1 MSCVPVL
8 PEQNLFLSVLSSLGN
23 HGLRRSVGT
32 HYLCVACLL
41 CLSLSFLS
49 LHRCPG
55 VSLLRYA
62 LLQHPVSRSPVVV
75 WCSFSF
81 QNLCISVCGLR
92 LRFCGHTPAHLRAVA
107 PVTIMLLC
115 AICCTCP
122 GLACHS
128 FPFPWMPCLVTC
140 ERGRVDSLITCPV
153 VWFQFLFQFFHVFS
167 LLRCTLDLILF
178 PSHFV
183 IPVSQLVDLARCFPL
198 TRQSPCG

>member
-32 HYLCVACLL
+32 PLPVCCLPAL
-41 CLSLSFLS
+41 PFPQFLS
-49 LHRCPG
+49 LHHCPG

-62 LLQHPVSRSPVVV
+62 LLQPCVAVTRCCVVFLFLPEPVHLGVWSSSSFLRSYSSTSSRS
-75 WCSFSF
+75 
-81 QNLCISVCGLR
+81 G
-92 LRFCGHTPAHLRAVA
+92 

-140 ERGRVDSLITCPV
+140 ERGRVDSLINCPV
-153 VWFQFLFQFFHVFS
+153 VWFPVLFQFFHVFS
-167 LLRCTLDLILF
+167 LLWCTLDLILF